1 MRLLPALIVLTLICS
16 PLLAQQTTPAAQPNQ
31 VPAQPS
37 SQKPG
42 QLPGPTAV
50 NPAPTVAPETV
61 RFDINLLDKQIDPC
75 TNFYAFTCSK
85 WMAAN
90 PIPPDQS
97 TWGRFTEL
105 VERNRQILRGILEK
119 ASADDPKRDSVEQ
132 KIGDYYAS
140 CMDENSINTAG
151 IKPLQPELDRIA
163 KLTSKQELTS
173 EIILLHRIGSDA
185 LFNFGS
191 QQDFKDANLEIAVAD
206 QGGLGLPDRDYY
218 FKTDQKS
225 ADIRKA
231 YQQHVETMMEL
242 LGDPGEKATEEAKV
256 IMDIE
261 TALAKGSLDRTTR
274 RDPLK
279 IYHPMSEK
287 ELASLAP
294 SIDWKQYFIGI
305 DMPATKMLNVAVPDF
320 FKAMNGVL
328 KNTSFDDLKTYLRWH
343 LVHTNAN
350 VLPDKF
356 VNENFNFYS
365 KTLRGQKE
373 LSPRWKRCVQY
384 TDEDLGEALGQK
396 YVDLTFGVEGK
407 QRTLKMVHELEG
419 SLQQDIKT
427 LPWMTEAT
435 KQQALVKL
443 HAIANKIGYPDKWRD
458 YSTLKI
464 VRGDALG
471 NSQRA
476 NEFEFHRQLNK
487 IGKPVDRGEWEMSP
501 PTVNAYYDPQMNNIN
516 FPAGILQPPFF
527 DNNMDDAVNFGGVGA
542 VIGHELTHGFD
553 DQGRQFDAKGNLR
566 DWWTPMDAHEFEKRA
581 QCIVNEYSSFKPVD
595 DVHLNGKLTLG
606 ENTADNGGLRIALMA
621 LMNGLDG
628 KAAPEI
634 NGYTPEQRLFLA
646 WGQIWCENRTDE
658 VARLMAA
665 TNPHS
670 PGKFRVNGVVS
681 NMPEFQKA
689 FHCSDN
695 APMVR
700 HPQCRVW

>member
-1 MRLLPALIVLTLICS
+1 MRFVNFLVVLILLVAFS
-16 PLLAQQTTPAAQPNQ
+16 PAQQTAPTTPPNQ
-31 VPAQPS
+31 VPSQPS
-37 SQKPG
+37 TEKPG
-42 QLPGPTAV
+42 QMPGPTAE
-50 NPAPTVAPETV
+50 NPAPTTAPETV
-61 RFDINLLDKQIDPC
+61 RFDINLLDKKIDPC
-75 TNFYAFTCSK
+75 TDFYAFTCSK

-105 VERNRQILRGILEK
+105 IERNRRILRGILEK
-119 ASADDPKRDSVEQ
+119 ASVDDSKRDPVQQ

-140 CMDENSINTAG
+140 CMDDTAINAAG
-151 IKPLQPELDRIA
+151 VKPLQPELDRIA
-163 KLTSKQELTS
+163 GLTSKEAVTA
-173 EIILLHRIGSDA
+173 EVILLHKIGSNA
-185 LFNFGS
+185 LFNFSS
-191 QQDFKDANLEIAVAD
+191 QQDFKNAEQEIAIAD

-218 FKTDQKS
+218 LKTDPKS
-225 ADIRKA
+225 VDIRRA
-231 YQQHVETMMEL
+231 YVQHVENMLLL
-242 LGDPGEKATEEAKV
+242 LGDPGEKAAEEAKV

-261 TALAKGSLDRTTR
+261 TALAKGALDRTSR
-274 RDPLK
+274 RDPTK
-279 IYHPMSEK
+279 IYHPMSTK

-294 SIDWKQYFIGI
+294 GIDWNQYFAGVG
-305 DMPATKMLNVAVPDF
+305 MPAVKTLNVAVPDF
-320 FKAMNGVL
+320 FKQMAVVL
-328 KNTSFDDLKTYLRWH
+328 KHTSLDDLKTYLRWH
-343 LVHTNAN
+343 LVHSNAN

-407 QRTLKMVHELEG
+407 QRTLKMVQALEAA
-419 SLQQDIKT
+419 LQQDIKN
-427 LPWMTEAT
+427 LPWMTETT

-443 HAIANKIGYPDKWRD
+443 QAIANKIGYPDKWRD
-458 YSTLKI
+458 YSALNI

-516 FPAGILQPPFF
+516 FPAGILQPPFY
-527 DNNMDDAVNFGGVGA
+527 DNNVDDAVNFGGIGA

-553 DQGRQFDAKGNLR
+553 DQGRQFDAKGDLR
-566 DWWTPMDAHEFEKRA
+566 DWWTPVDAHEFEKRA
-581 QCIVNEYSSFKPVD
+581 QCVVDEYSSFKAVD
-595 DVHLNGKLTLG
+595 NVNLNGKLTLG

-621 LMNGLDG
+621 LDSMLGG
-628 KAAPEI
+628 KASEVD
-634 NGYTPEQRLFLA
+634 GFTPEQRLFLG
-646 WGQIWCENRTDE
+646 WGQIWCENHTDE
-658 VARLMAA
+658 IARLMAA

-689 FHCSDN
+689 FHCANN
-695 APMVR
+695 ARMVR